1 MVDEF
6 LRHHD
11 LDLICR
17 AHQVVE
23 DGYEFKNNR
32 TLVTIFTAPN
42 YCGEYDNAAAIL
54 NVSAEM
60 MCSFT
65 LMRPLTHKV
74 REEYTSSKVEPVCD
88 EVATDK
94 VGDILAKLG

>member
-1 MVDEF
+1 
-6 LRHHD
+6 